1 MVTGMHPILPLDV
14 QEATWL
20 VKLPDHVLTTEEL
33 IGYRSRALAKH
44 RVHVA
49 DMHRRVTLEKMKRVA
64 KYEVDHRNKIVGK
77 FYKPGDLVLMRNT
90 SIESSLNRKMKPQYL
105 GPMIIIRHSKGGSYI
120 VAEMN
125 GSVAQNKVGA
135 FWIIPYFAK
144 TEITLPDNIFEIID
158 LNKESLDKL
167 DEEGLEDHVDSNDYY
182 FEGVNLD
189 QNVHSDSDKNES
201 EDDND

>member
-1 MVTGMHPILPLDV
+1 M
-14 QEATWL
+14 
-20 VKLPDHVLTTEEL
+20 
-33 IGYRSRALAKH
+33 
-44 RVHVA
+44 
-49 DMHRRVTLEKMKRVA
+49 
-64 KYEVDHRNKIVGK
+64 
-77 FYKPGDLVLMRNT
+77 LMRNT